1 MTNKLEIKIVGLVV
15 IALFIGA
22 VSIGF
27 MSIKF
32 MGTDMH
38 NLVDKYSK
46 EAVSFIKYS
55 IEESMVTG
63 NPDVTKSLIK
73 KRGDGKDFRSI
84 TILNPQGLAAF
95 GADADSRPEDVL
107 IAEEISKS
115 KTTYISR
122 VKGVNTYYM
131 PLLKAERCVRC
142 HDTPDAILGIV
153 KVSISVA
160 ESDALLVYRIKFIII
175 SLIFGIIILGAALRL
190 AFKKAVINPVKEL
203 QRAAH
208 LLADGDMSFNTSIRS
223 KDEIG
228 SLNDDL
234 RNAIRGIGIILQRIG
249 AVSKRVRNVSAS
261 VEKESKKVGEGT
273 KLEAEA
279 TDNMLSSL
287 EELNKTAGEIAAAVA
302 GLSVSSEE
310 TAASVDEMTTN
321 AEEVTK
327 NTIELSSQVDSTA
340 TSIEE
345 MSANIKEIAHK
356 TDGLSAS
363 AEETLSAIEEI
374 NSSVK
379 EIESNT
385 IESAKLSKKVS
396 SDASGFGM
404 EAVDKTSEGM
414 ERIRTTVQKTAE
426 FIEKLGGRSKEIGKI
441 LNVIDEITDQT
452 ALLALNAAI
461 LAAQA
466 GEHGKGFSVVADEIK
481 DLAERTSFSTQ
492 EIAGLIQA
500 VQLEVAGAVNAMS
513 DGLQTVEE
521 GTRLSKEAKTALLKI
536 IDSSKKSTEM
546 AAYIENATT
555 EQTKGIRFVTDAM
568 EKVKDMIGQ
577 ISRATTEQ
585 TKGTTLM
592 IEASE
597 KISEI
602 TKHVKNATIE
612 QATGGKQINKAVE
625 DVARRIHKISDSLIE
640 QKTGND
646 IILASIEQI
655 RDLPE
660 KNRAR
665 ASNINRSLRTV
676 LNDAELLMTELDKF
690 KFAIDSGKQ
699 PVLKMGVIPLEA
711 PAEMFKRFSPLV
723 DYLSIKLNK
732 KVELKVAVNFA
743 ETNKEIGTGV
753 TNFCYMTPSTYIEAH
768 KGYNVEVIVKALRNG
783 KPFQRSVII
792 ARQESNIEDIKDI
805 KGHSF
810 AFGDERSTSSH
821 IVPRAMLLDAGID
834 PKDLSFYD
842 YLGQHDNVVRAVLGS
857 EFDAG
862 GVMESSAEKFMDKG
876 LRIIKQSIDIPEF
889 NICVNKNMPE
899 EEKAQLKQS
908 ILELNEGNPEDL
920 KILRSITADYTGFVE
935 AQDSDYDI
943 IREMMRKLGMI

>member
-15 IALFIGA
+15 IALIIGA

-27 MSIKF
+27 VSIKF
-32 MGTDMH
+32 MRTDMRD
-38 NLVDKYSK
+38 LVDKYSR
-46 EAVSFIKYS
+46 EALSFIKYS

-63 NPDVTKSLIK
+63 NPDVTKALIK
-73 KRGDGKDFRSI
+73 KRGDSEDFRSI
-84 TILNPQGLAAF
+84 TILNAQGLEAF
-95 GADADSRPEDVL
+95 GVDADSRSEDIL
-107 IAEEISKS
+107 IAEKISKS
-115 KTTYISR
+115 KAMYINR
-122 VKGVNTYYM
+122 TNDTNTYYM
-131 PLLKAERCVRC
+131 PLLKIERCVRC

-153 KVSISVA
+153 KVSMSVA
-160 ESDALLVYRIKFIII
+160 ESNALLVYRTKFIII
-175 SLIFGIIILGAALRL
+175 SLILGLIILGTALWL
-190 AFKKAVINPVKEL
+190 AFKKAVINPIKEL
-203 QRAAH
+203 QLAAH
-208 LLADGDMSFNTSIRS
+208 SLADGDLSFDISIHS

-228 SLNDDL
+228 SLSDDL
-234 RNAIRGIGIILQRIG
+234 RNAVRGIGIILQRIG
-249 AVSKRVRNVSAS
+249 AVSKRVRNVSIS

-287 EELNKTAGEIAAAVA
+287 EELNKTAGEIAEAVA

-310 TAASVDEMTTN
+310 TAASVDQMTTN
-321 AEEVTK
+321 SEEVTK
-327 NTIELSSQVDSTA
+327 NTIELSSQVDSTS

-356 TDGLSAS
+356 TEGLSMS

-385 IESAKLSKKVS
+385 IESARLSNKVT
-396 SDASGFGM
+396 SDASSFGM
-404 EAVDKTSEGM
+404 DAVDKSSEGM

-426 FIEKLGGRSKEIGKI
+426 FIGKLGGRSEEIGKI

-492 EIAGLIQA
+492 EIAGLIQS
-500 VQLEVAGAVNAMS
+500 VQSEVAGAVNAMA
-513 DGLQTVEE
+513 DGLKTVEE
-521 GTRLSKEAKTALLKI
+521 GSRLSKEAKEALLKI
-536 IDSSKKSTEM
+536 IESSKKSTEM
-546 AAYIENATT
+546 AAYIENATA

-577 ISRATTEQ
+577 IARATTEQ
-585 TKGTTLM
+585 TRGTTLM
-592 IEASE
+592 IDASE
-597 KISEI
+597 KISDI
-602 TKHVKNATIE
+602 TKQVKNATIE

-625 DVARRIHKISDSLIE
+625 DVARKIHKISDALIE

-646 IILASIEQI
+646 IILASIEKI

-665 ASNINRSLRTV
+665 ASNINRSLRNV
-676 LNDAELLMTELDKF
+676 LNDAELLMTELGKF
-690 KFAIDSGKQ
+690 KFALDADKQ
-699 PVLKMGVIPLEA
+699 PVLKMGIIPLEA

-723 DYLSIKLNK
+723 DYLSRKLNK

-743 ETNKEIGTGV
+743 EANKEIGTGV
-753 TNFCYMTPSTYIEAH
+753 TNFCYMTPSTYIEAN
-768 KGYNVEVIVKALRNG
+768 KEYNVEVIAKALRNG

-792 ARQESNIEDIKDI
+792 ARQESNIRHIKDI

-821 IVPRAMLLDAGID
+821 IVPRAMLLEEGID
-834 PKDLSFYD
+834 PKDLSFHD
-842 YLGQHDNVVRAVLGS
+842 YLGHHDDVVRAVLSS

-862 GVMESSAEKFMDKG
+862 GVMESAAEKFRDKG

-889 NICVNKNMPE
+889 NICVNKSMPE

-908 ILELNEGNPEDL
+908 ILELDENNSEDID
-920 KILRSITADYTGFVE
+920 ILRSITADYTGFVE

-943 IREMMRKLGMI
+943 IREMMQKLGMI